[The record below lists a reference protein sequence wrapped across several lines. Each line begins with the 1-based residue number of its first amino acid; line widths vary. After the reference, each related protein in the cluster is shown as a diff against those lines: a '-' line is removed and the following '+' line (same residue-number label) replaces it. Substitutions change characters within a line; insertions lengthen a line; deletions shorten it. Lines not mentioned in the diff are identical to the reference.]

1 MITKSR
7 SAIIF
12 ILDLLILY
20 TCFLGVFVHYR
31 GFISIPL
38 GAAILMVYIALV
50 WFIIALNSSI
60 ASVNIESRIFAV
72 LKDILIGYSVL
83 SVGVIGVVAIFG
95 EFAPNNKLVLWPLFF
110 GCVLPWI

>member
-1 MITKSR
+1 MITKSK

-20 TCFLGVFVHYR
+20 ACFLGVFVHYY

-38 GAAILMVYIALV
+38 GAGILMVFIALV

-60 ASVNIESRIFAV
+60 ASVNIESRIFSI
-72 LKDILIGYSVL
+72 LKDTVIGYSVL
-83 SVGVIGVVAIFG
+83 SAGVIGVVA
-95 EFAPNNKLVLWPLFF
+95 AKKS
-110 GCVLPWI
+110 